1 MIQREIRHWR
11 LSQQPSSPSEPW
23 GKVIG
28 PSGHVKIRSA
38 ASGLEQAPV
47 RSGAGRRRVPAA
59 KAPAAAQRG
68 RGSRAM
74 GSQGGGPRPT
84 DPGQQLRA
92 LFYALPPGE
101 SSFHTVEEVPDYV
114 EKSIPFFIAF
124 IGLEFVVSWFQ
135 KRKLSGRINDGISS
149 LSLGIL
155 SRLPDVLFRSVDLIS
170 YIYIWNNYRLFELPW
185 DSPWTWYL
193 TLVGVDFAYYCFHRI
208 SHEVNILWAAHQVHH
223 SSEDY
228 NLFTALRQSVL
239 QKYTSWIF
247 NLPMALFIPPSVF
260 AVHLQFNLLYQFW
273 IHTEVINKLGP
284 LEWILNTP
292 SHHRVHHGRNPY
304 CIDKNYGGTLII
316 WDRIFGTFEAED
328 EKVVYGL
335 THPVNSF
342 DPIMLQLRPLAHI
355 WNTFWATPGF
365 CNKLSV
371 IFKGPGWGPGKPR
384 LGLPE
389 EIPVITGKEVLFN
402 PHVPAYLNCYAVVHF
417 VIIVD
422 LYTELLGTV
431 TMLSQG
437 TILLRIGFIILSLTS
452 FGLLMENRPKA
463 RILEIIRCLVF
474 IGVYKLGHLRS
485 QFSSLGYAYEVLF
498 SLCAAFW
505 VIQLTKRI
513 TSSEDKLH

>member
-1 MIQREIRHWR
+1 MDMVFDTPGSGLCVLL
-11 LSQQPSSPSEPW
+11 LSPHKPCIVRVSSPL
-23 GKVIG
+23 
-28 PSGHVKIRSA
+28 PS
-38 ASGLEQAPV
+38 
-47 RSGAGRRRVPAA
+47 
-59 KAPAAAQRG
+59 
-68 RGSRAM
+68 
-74 GSQGGGPRPT
+74 PT
-84 DPGQQLRA
+84 
-92 LFYALPPGE
+92 
-101 SSFHTVEEVPDYV
+101 
-114 EKSIPFFIAF
+114 FF
-124 IGLEFVVSWFQ
+124 LW
-135 KRKLSGRINDGISS
+135 LHGRIW
-149 LSLGIL
+149 LE
-155 SRLPDVLFRSVDLIS
+155 RS
-170 YIYIWNNYRLFELPW
+170 
-185 DSPWTWYL
+185 TK
-193 TLVGVDFAYYCFHRI
+193 C
-208 SHEVNILWAAHQVHH
+208 EVNILWAAHQVHH

-273 IHTEVINKLGP
+273 IHTEVITNLGP

-328 EKVVYGL
+328 AKVVYGL

-389 EIPVITGKEVLFN
+389 EIPVITGKEVPFN
-402 PHVPAYLNCYAVVHF
+402 PSVPAYLNCYAVVHF
-417 VIIVD
+417 AVILD

-437 TILLRIGFIILSLTS
+437 TVLLRIGFIILSLTS

-463 RILEIIRCLVF
+463 GILEIIRCLVF
-474 IGVYKLGHLRS
+474 IGVYKHGYLRS

-505 VIQLTKRI
+505 GIQIMKRI
-513 TSSEDKLH
+513 TSSKDKHH

>member
-1 MIQREIRHWR
+1 M
-11 LSQQPSSPSEPW
+11 
-23 GKVIG
+23 
-28 PSGHVKIRSA
+28 
-38 ASGLEQAPV
+38 
-47 RSGAGRRRVPAA
+47 GAEA
-59 KAPAAAQRG
+59 
-68 RGSRAM
+68 
-74 GSQGGGPRPT
+74 GGPRDT
-84 DPGQQLRA
+84 APGQQLRA

-101 SSFHTVEEVPDYV
+101 SSFRTVEEVPDYV
-114 EKSIPFFIAF
+114 EKSIPFFITF
-124 IGLEFVVSWFQ
+124 IGLEFAVSWIQ
-135 KRKLSGRINDGISS
+135 KRKLPGRINDGISS

-155 SRLPDVLFRSVDLIS
+155 SRLPDVLFRSIELIS
-170 YIYIWNNYRLFELPW
+170 YIYVWNNYRLFELPW

-193 TLVGVDFAYYCFHRI
+193 TLLGVDFAYYCFHRM

-228 NLFTALRQSVL
+228 NLFTALRQSVV
-239 QKYTSWIF
+239 QKYTSW
-247 NLPMALFIPPSVF
+247 
-260 AVHLQFNLLYQFW
+260 
-273 IHTEVINKLGP
+273 VITKLGP

-328 EKVVYGL
+328 AKVVYGL

-389 EIPVITGKEVLFN
+389 EIPVITGKEVPFN
-402 PHVPAYLNCYAVVHF
+402 PQVPAYLNCYALVHF
-417 VIIVD
+417 AVIVH
-422 LYTELLGTV
+422 LYTELLASLTI
-431 TMLSQG
+431 LSQG
-437 TILLRIGFIILSLTS
+437 AVLLRIGFIILSLVS
-452 FGLLMENRPKA
+452 FGLLMENKSKA
-463 RILEIIRCLVF
+463 GILEIIRNLVF
-474 IGVYKLGHLRS
+474 IGAYKLGYFRS
-485 QFSSLGYAYEVLF
+485 QFSFLDYAYEVLF

-505 VIQLTKRI
+505 GIQIMKRI
-513 TSSEDKLH
+513 TSMKDKHH

>member
-1 MIQREIRHWR
+1 M
-11 LSQQPSSPSEPW
+11 
-23 GKVIG
+23 
-28 PSGHVKIRSA
+28 
-38 ASGLEQAPV
+38 
-47 RSGAGRRRVPAA
+47 
-59 KAPAAAQRG
+59 
-68 RGSRAM
+68 
-74 GSQGGGPRPT
+74 GGGAAGPRAT
-84 DPGQQLRA
+84 APGQQLRA

-101 SSFHTVEEVPDYV
+101 SSFRTVEEVPDYV

-124 IGLEFVVSWFQ
+124 IGLEFAVSWVQ
-135 KRKLSGRINDGISS
+135 KHKLSGRINDGISS

-193 TLVGVDFAYYCFHRI
+193 TLLGVDFVYYCFHRI

-273 IHTEVINKLGP
+273 IHTEVITNLGP

-328 EKVVYGL
+328 AKVVYGL

-389 EIPVITGKEVLFN
+389 EIPVITGKEVPFN
-402 PHVPAYLNCYAVVHF
+402 PSVPAYLNCYAVVHF
-417 VIIVD
+417 AVILD

-437 TILLRIGFIILSLTS
+437 TVLLRIGFIILSLTS

-463 RILEIIRCLVF
+463 GILEIIRCLVF
-474 IGVYKLGHLRS
+474 IGVYKHGYLRS

-505 VIQLTKRI
+505 GIQIMKRI
-513 TSSEDKLH
+513 TSSKDKHH

>member
-1 MIQREIRHWR
+1 MVPRDPEAQVFVTENHPELRQTKLQPAAELLPATRE
-11 LSQQPSSPSEPW
+11 
-23 GKVIG
+23 
-28 PSGHVKIRSA
+28 
-38 ASGLEQAPV
+38 LEQLG
-47 RSGAGRRRVPAA
+47 SGRRTQQRVPASEA
-59 KAPAAAQRG
+59 LQVTAAL
-68 RGSRAM
+68 GS
-74 GSQGGGPRPT
+74 
-84 DPGQQLRA
+84 
-92 LFYALPPGE
+92 
-101 SSFHTVEEVPDYV
+101 SSFHP
-114 EKSIPFFIAF
+114 
-124 IGLEFVVSWFQ
+124 GVSRDHAVGEGFLATCLAL
-135 KRKLSGRINDGISS
+135 RSS
-149 LSLGIL
+149 S
-155 SRLPDVLFRSVDLIS
+155 S
-170 YIYIWNNYRLFELPW
+170 
-185 DSPWTWYL
+185 
-193 TLVGVDFAYYCFHRI
+193 C
-208 SHEVNILWAAHQVHH
+208 EVNILWAAHQVHH

-273 IHTEVINKLGP
+273 IHTEVISNLGP

-328 EKVVYGL
+328 AKVVYGL

-389 EIPVITGKEVLFN
+389 EIPVITGKEVPFN
-402 PHVPAYLNCYAVVHF
+402 PSLPAYLNCYAVVHF
-417 VIIVD
+417 AVILD

-431 TMLSQG
+431 TTLSQG
-437 TILLRIGFIILSLTS
+437 TLLLRIGFIILSLTS

-463 RILEIIRCLVF
+463 GILEIIRCLVF
-474 IGVYKLGHLRS
+474 VGVYKLGYLRS

-505 VIQLTKRI
+505 GIQIMKRI
-513 TSSEDKLH
+513 TSSKDKHH

>member
-1 MIQREIRHWR
+1 MPKSVAEHIQKPFIY
-11 LSQQPSSPSEPW
+11 QI
-23 GKVIG
+23 K
-28 PSGHVKIRSA
+28 
-38 ASGLEQAPV
+38 
-47 RSGAGRRRVPAA
+47 
-59 KAPAAAQRG
+59 
-68 RGSRAM
+68 SRF
-74 GSQGGGPRPT
+74 
-84 DPGQQLRA
+84 
-92 LFYALPPGE
+92 LFYLVVRG
-101 SSFHTVEEVPDYV
+101 
-114 EKSIPFFIAF
+114 SIPFFIAF
-124 IGLEFVVSWFQ
+124 IGLEFAVSWVQ

-170 YIYIWNNYRLFELPW
+170 YIYVWNNYRLFELPW

-193 TLVGVDFAYYCFHRI
+193 TFLGVDFAYYCFHRI
-208 SHEVNILWAAHQVHH
+208 SHEVNILWAAHQIHH

-273 IHTEVINKLGP
+273 IHTEVISNLGP

-328 EKVVYGL
+328 AEVVYGL

-389 EIPVITGKEVLFN
+389 EIPVVNRTCTGFQF
-402 PHVPAYLNCYAVVHF
+402 C
-417 VIIVD
+417 
-422 LYTELLGTV
+422 
-431 TMLSQG
+431 MLSQG
-437 TILLRIGFIILSLTS
+437 TVLLRIGFIILSLTS

-463 RILEIIRCLVF
+463 GILEIIRCLVF
-474 IGVYKLGHLRS
+474 IGVYKLGYLRS
-485 QFSSLGYAYEVLF
+485 QFSYLGYAYEVRHLF
-498 SLCAAFW
+498 
-505 VIQLTKRI
+505 
-513 TSSEDKLH
+513 

>member
-1 MIQREIRHWR
+1 MTHTKKKKKKKKKTQSPPKPSTPRK
-11 LSQQPSSPSEPW
+11 LQQHDSKRNTKVEAFPTAAFKTPSAVGKRSPPPQVKSPSAAREQKRALPR
-23 GKVIG
+23 GGAGGSPLAAHPRSGEGGRKV
-28 PSGHVKIRSA
+28 RTASA
-38 ASGLEQAPV
+38 PAVAV
-47 RSGAGRRRVPAA
+47 RSGAAVVGRWAARRMA
-59 KAPAAAQRG
+59 RG
-68 RGSRAM
+68 RPRRGSSSALSSTCCLPGRAP
-74 GSQGGGPRPT
+74 SARWRRCPT
-84 DPGQQLRA
+84 TWR
-92 LFYALPPGE
+92 
-101 SSFHTVEEVPDYV
+101 S
-114 EKSIPFFIAF
+114 
-124 IGLEFVVSWFQ
+124 
-135 KRKLSGRINDGISS
+135 
-149 LSLGIL
+149 
-155 SRLPDVLFRSVDLIS
+155 VLFRSLDLIS
-170 YIYIWNNYRLFELPW
+170 YIYVWNNYRLFELPW
-185 DSPWTWYL
+185 DSPWTWYV
-193 TLVGVDFAYYCFHRI
+193 TLLGVDFAYYCFHRI
-208 SHEVNILWAAHQVHH
+208 CHEVNILWAAHQVHH

-228 NLFTALRQSVL
+228 NFFTALRQSVL

-273 IHTEVINKLGP
+273 IHTEVVTKLGP

-328 EKVVYGL
+328 AKVVYGL

-342 DPIMLQLRPLAHI
+342 DPIMLQLRPLVHI

-389 EIPVITGKEVLFN
+389 EIPVITGKEVPFN
-402 PHVPAYLNCYAVVHF
+402 PSVPAYLNWYAVVHF
-417 VIIVD
+417 AIIME
-422 LYTELLGTV
+422 LYTGLLGTV

-463 RILEIIRCLVF
+463 DILEIIRCLVF
-474 IGVYKLGHLRS
+474 VAVYKLGHLRS
-485 QFSSLGYAYEVLF
+485 QFSSLGSAYEVLF

-505 VIQLTKRI
+505 GIQIMKRI
-513 TSSEDKLH
+513 ISSKDKHH

>member
-1 MIQREIRHWR
+1 
-11 LSQQPSSPSEPW
+11 
-23 GKVIG
+23 
-28 PSGHVKIRSA
+28 
-38 ASGLEQAPV
+38 
-47 RSGAGRRRVPAA
+47 
-59 KAPAAAQRG
+59 
-68 RGSRAM
+68 
-74 GSQGGGPRPT
+74 
-84 DPGQQLRA
+84 GQQLRA
-92 LFYALPPGE
+92 LFYVLPPGE
-101 SSFHTVEEVPDYV
+101 SSFRTVEEVPDYV

-124 IGLEFVVSWFQ
+124 IGLEFAVSWVQ

-170 YIYIWNNYRLFELPW
+170 YIYVWNNYRLFELPW

-193 TLVGVDFAYYCFHRI
+193 TLLGVDFAYYCFHRI

-273 IHTEVINKLGP
+273 IHTEVITNLGP

-292 SHHRVHHGRNPY
+292 SHHRVHHGKLK
-304 CIDKNYGGTLII
+304 CGKNMYTFEFDCWL
-316 WDRIFGTFEAED
+316 FFFFLLPSGTFEAED
-328 EKVVYGL
+328 AKVVYGL

-389 EIPVITGKEVLFN
+389 EIPVITGKEVPFN
-402 PHVPAYLNCYAVVHF
+402 PSVPAYLNCYAVVHF
-417 VIIVD
+417 AVIMD

-452 FGLLMENRPKA
+452 FGLLMENRQDTKPG
-463 RILEIIRCLVF
+463 ILEIIRCLVF
-474 IGVYKLGHLRS
+474 VGVYKLGHLRS
-485 QFSSLGYAYEVLF
+485 QFSSLCYAYEV
-498 SLCAAFW
+498 
-505 VIQLTKRI
+505 
-513 TSSEDKLH
+513 

>member
-1 MIQREIRHWR
+1 MGSEAG
-11 LSQQPSSPSEPW
+11 SPP
-23 GKVIG
+23 
-28 PSGHVKIRSA
+28 
-38 ASGLEQAPV
+38 
-47 RSGAGRRRVPAA
+47 
-59 KAPAAAQRG
+59 APA
-68 RGSRAM
+68 
-74 GSQGGGPRPT
+74 
-84 DPGQQLRA
+84 PGQQLRA
-92 LFYALPPGE
+92 LFYLLPPGQ
-101 SSFHTVEEVPDYV
+101 SSFRTVEEVPDYV

-124 IGLEFVVSWFQ
+124 IGLEFVVSWVQ

-170 YIYIWNNYRLFELPW
+170 YIYVWNNYRLFELPW

-193 TLVGVDFAYYCFHRI
+193 TLLGVDFVYYFFHRI

-228 NLFTALRQSVL
+228 NLFTALRQSFL

-273 IHTEVINKLGP
+273 IHTEVITNLGP

-316 WDRIFGTFEAED
+316 WDRIFGTFEAEGA
-328 EKVVYGL
+328 KVVYGL

-389 EIPVITGKEVLFN
+389 EIPVITGKEVPFN
-402 PHVPAYLNCYAVVHF
+402 PSVPAYLNCYAVVHF
-417 VIIVD
+417 AVIMDV
-422 LYTELLGTV
+422 YTELLGTV

-437 TILLRIGFIILSLTS
+437 TVLLRIGFIILSLTS

-463 RILEIIRCLVF
+463 GILEIIRCLVF
-474 IGVYKLGHLRS
+474 VGVYKLGYIRS
-485 QFSSLGYAYEVLF
+485 QFSSLGYAYEYF
-498 SLCAAFW
+498 PN
-505 VIQLTKRI
+505 LTQKVTMESNLSSNAIFFQPGI
-513 TSSEDKLH
+513 TP

>member
-1 MIQREIRHWR
+1 
-11 LSQQPSSPSEPW
+11 
-23 GKVIG
+23 
-28 PSGHVKIRSA
+28 
-38 ASGLEQAPV
+38 
-47 RSGAGRRRVPAA
+47 
-59 KAPAAAQRG
+59 
-68 RGSRAM
+68 M
-74 GSQGGGPRPT
+74 GSEAGGPRAT
-84 DPGQQLRA
+84 APGQQLRA
-92 LFYALPPGE
+92 LFYLLPPGQ
-101 SSFHTVEEVPDYV
+101 SSFGTVEEVPDYV

-124 IGLEFVVSWFQ
+124 IGLEFVVSWVQ

-155 SRLPDVLFRSVDLIS
+155 SRLPDVLFRSIDLIS
-170 YIYIWNNYRLFELPW
+170 YIYVWNNYRLFELPW

-193 TLVGVDFAYYCFHRI
+193 TLLGVDLAYYFFHRI

-228 NLFTALRQSVL
+228 NLFTALRQSLL

-273 IHTEVINKLGP
+273 IHTEVITNLGP

-328 EKVVYGL
+328 AKVVYGL

-355 WNTFWATPGF
+355 WNAFWATPGF
-365 CNKLSV
+365 RNKLSV

-389 EIPVITGKEVLFN
+389 EIPVITGKEVPFN
-402 PHVPAYLNCYAVVHF
+402 PSVPAYLNYYAVVHF
-417 VIIVD
+417 AVIMD

-463 RILEIIRCLVF
+463 GILEIIRCLVF
-474 IGVYKLGHLRS
+474 VGVYKLGYVRS

-505 VIQLTKRI
+505 GIQIMKRI
-513 TSSEDKLH
+513 TSSKDKHH